1 MGISDILGGILS
13 SEPVTR
19 VYTRDSVED
28 LESLGDNS
36 TRFYTAVLADVGS
49 KFVLIERLH
58 DKKLSHDEI
67 RKENI
72 ALDIL
77 LTKELKQYDVP
88 FKDVKVYFS
97 SRYLLPEYI
106 KEKYTLAPVKHS
118 VLMLAPL
125 LLQS

>member
-1 MGISDILGGILS
+1 MGD
-13 SEPVTR
+13 
-19 VYTRDSVED
+19 DS
-28 LESLGDNS
+28 NH
-36 TRFYTAVLADVGS
+36 FYTSILADIGS
-49 KFVLIERLH
+49 KFILIERLH

-77 LTKELKQYDVP
+77 LTKELKQYNTP

-97 SRYLLPEYI
+97 NRYLLPKYI
-106 KEKYTLAPVKHS
+106 SEKYTLAPVKPS

-125 LLQS
+125 LLQP